1 MNPYQFPFL
10 IPTPTPIDSSHE
22 VLNRILDVVTSI
34 DNRLTNI
41 ENRLEDLESRLP
53 QPQQPQQLQPEQ
65 LPQPLLQQ
73 QQPQQEEEDP
83 EMNFERICKS
93 VARTFVLVNPIAIDS
108 GCVLSEPDT
117 TSVLK
122 KHVISDF
129 CIKVTSEG
137 PVYAADLYNSMLG
150 EAATHKNPRKFSHIP
165 QPIRNREI
173 IPIDQC
179 EKHWVGKYFIY
190 NLFKS
195 YNRSSSKGNERGDVS
210 SMTTR
215 DDASSI
221 GATRLRLLGISSQL
235 DFQTNKQLPSSPS
248 NSSHATSFSIPSSLT
263 PSSST
268 PSSSIPSSSAP
279 STGSQAR
286 RKRKASQQAFPV
298 SVRVRNQSNNQ

>member
-10 IPTPTPIDSSHE
+10 TPTPTPIDSSHE

-53 QPQQPQQLQPEQ
+53 QPQQPQQPQPEQ

-83 EMNFERICKS
+83 EMNFERIRES

-108 GCVLSEPDT
+108 GRVLSEPDT

-129 CIKVTSEG
+129 CMKVTSEG

-150 EAATHKNPRKFSHIP
+150 EAATHSKVIEAAFNGLKKNPRKFSHIP

-173 IPIDQC
+173 SKFETNIKRMYKVPIDQC

-195 YNRSSSKGNERGDVS
+195 YNR
-210 SMTTR
+210 
-215 DDASSI
+215 
-221 GATRLRLLGISSQL
+221 
-235 DFQTNKQLPSSPS
+235 
-248 NSSHATSFSIPSSLT
+248 
-263 PSSST
+263 
-268 PSSSIPSSSAP
+268 
-279 STGSQAR
+279 
-286 RKRKASQQAFPV
+286 
-298 SVRVRNQSNNQ
+298 

>member
-10 IPTPTPIDSSHE
+10 TPTPSPIDSSHE
-22 VLNRILDVVTSI
+22 VLNRILDVVTNI

-53 QPQQPQQLQPEQ
+53 NRSNRSRNNYP
-65 LPQPLLQQ
+65 
-73 QQPQQEEEDP
+73 
-83 EMNFERICKS
+83 NHCSNNSSR
-93 VARTFVLVNPIAIDS
+93 R
-108 GCVLSEPDT
+108 
-117 TSVLK
+117 
-122 KHVISDF
+122 
-129 CIKVTSEG
+129 
-137 PVYAADLYNSMLG
+137 DLYNSMLG
-150 EAATHKNPRKFSHIP
+150 EVATHRKTIETAYNGLKKNSKKFSHIP

-173 IPIDQC
+173 SKFETNIKRMYKVPIDQC

-190 NLFKS
+190 SLFKS

-215 DDASSI
+215 DDASLM
-221 GATRLRLLGISSQL
+221 GATRLTTGFPDKQTTCQPESSLAISFSQPST
-235 DFQTNKQLPSSPS
+235 QHQQLTIPSSPS

-268 PSSSIPSSSAP
+268 PSSSTRSSSAP
-279 STGSQAR
+279 STGSQAT

-298 SVRVRNQSNNQ
+298 SVRARNQSDNQ